1 MSKQTITIQNPCSI
15 SIENHQLVIEQNKT
29 EASIP
34 LEDIY
39 VLILETKMAT
49 VTSYALSE
57 VVKEGIGVMIC
68 DGKHHPNGLLLPL
81 GAHSRHAAIV
91 KHQLAISAP
100 LRKRLWQKIVQ
111 QKISNQAKCLEL
123 LSLANSNNI
132 KNLVKDVQSG
142 DKTNKEAHA
151 AQIYFKNYL
160 PSGTRTDSPY
170 TAALNYGYTVLRAGI
185 ARSAVSYGWLV
196 SRGIHHDNDLN
207 PFNLVDDL
215 IEPFRP
221 VVDLMIG
228 TKRPPETLTPEYK
241 RYLVTVFEY
250 CVLIDGKE
258 YIVQNAIDEMMKS
271 LKRAIVN
278 NNYELLQLPEVIQL
292 KTKRCE

>member
-68 DGKHHPNGLLLPL
+68 DDKHHPNGLLLPL

-132 KNLVKDVQSG
+132 KNLIKDVQSG

-278 NNYELLQLPEVIQL
+278 NNYELLQLPEIIQL